1 MSKTQTDDIK
11 HKVKVL
17 RIQTTTEKN
26 TLNQMEE
33 ELALKD
39 IEYDKQLASGKKM
52 DNLVNRHAQKVQ
64 QLDNLQNTYVELGN
78 QKEDLQKKLLKK
90 SGEVAEKISGM
101 NDLVNKIKLSSS
113 VSINEF
119 PQIELLD
126 FHKKTDIIQ
135 RYKVS
140 YAFSILASK
149 IKLILLKKRMN
160 F

>member
-1 MSKTQTDDIK
+1 
-11 HKVKVL
+11 
-17 RIQTTTEKN
+17 
-26 TLNQMEE
+26 MEQ

-64 QLDNLQNTYVELGN
+64 QLDNLQNTYVDLGN

-90 SGEVAEKISGM
+90 SAVVAEKIRGVD
-101 NDLVNKIKLSSS
+101 DLVNRIKLSSS
-113 VSINEF
+113 VSINKF

-135 RYKVS
+135 QYKVFIIIWEIV
-140 YAFSILASK
+140 FSLKVLSPFILFFQ
-149 IKLILLKKRMN
+149 ILLQV
-160 F
+160 FFLSFFHIIS